1 MNDNRSPSAG
11 TKVPG
16 RASVS
21 LRAQYGLV
29 ILAVLLAG
37 YGLLVLSDEVQRLQY
52 ETEENAQSLATLSDT
67 TTEDI
72 WVGRSIEANE
82 IATLWQNQSWRA
94 SSAGVGAAEIEVSL
108 RDLAVS
114 NQATNLQLDVN
125 PSPVRM
131 GNAEFLRFSLSA
143 QFPAAVVHKFLVEV
157 GTNRK
162 VIVMSDVQLVAQ
174 RDDTYSIR
182 LDGFAP
188 FLQADGGGQ

>member
-1 MNDNRSPSAG
+1 MNENQSIPSGAK
-11 TKVPG
+11 TPD
-16 RASVS
+16 RTALS

-29 ILAVLLAG
+29 ILIVLLAG

-52 ETEENAQSLATLSDT
+52 EAEENAQSLATLSDT

-82 IATLWQNQSWRA
+82 IAMLWQNQSWRA

-108 RDLAVS
+108 RDLATS
-114 NQATNLQLDVN
+114 NQAENLQLDVN

-131 GNAEFLRFSLSA
+131 GNADFLRFSLSA

-162 VIVMSDVQLVAQ
+162 VIVMSDVQIVAQ
-174 RDDTYSIR
+174 RNDTYSVR
-182 LDGFAP
+182 VDGFAP
-188 FLQADGGGQ
+188 FLRADGGQ